1 MKEHGGAFKQETL
14 EQGPTTRLKI
24 RDFSKLT
31 LAIFIY
37 YKIVGEWFP
46 SRRQLEGGMLFEF
59 LGARQPY
66 AALVLEDDSSLHIDW
81 A

>member
-1 MKEHGGAFKQETL
+1 M
-14 EQGPTTRLKI
+14 
-24 RDFSKLT
+24 
-31 LAIFIY
+31 FIY

-66 AALVLEDDSSLHIDW
+66 AAQVLEDDSSLHIDW